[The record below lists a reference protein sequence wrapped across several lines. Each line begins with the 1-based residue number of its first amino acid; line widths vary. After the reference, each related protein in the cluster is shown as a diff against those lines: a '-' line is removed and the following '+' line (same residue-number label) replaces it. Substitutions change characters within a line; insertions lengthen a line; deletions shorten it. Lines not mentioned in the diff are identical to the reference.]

1 MRTKSNLTMTACSRR
16 SVLKNLA
23 LSAGLTG
30 VSLAAPGILRSARAE
45 GPIKVGLIS
54 PLTGAWTVYG
64 KAHSAGFELGV
75 DEINAAGGVL
85 GRKIEIVVGDSKTE
99 PRIVVE
105 QANRL
110 IRQEQVDFLAGTF
123 SSAER
128 NAAGPVVTSANKV
141 LLYPTFYEG
150 QEQEY
155 FPGVC
160 NKNIFM
166 FGPEPTQQVWPHME
180 YMTKNFGKKFFMIGS
195 DYVWPRVTNK
205 FTKEKLKEVGGEV
218 VGELYIPFNTP
229 QYDSALR
236 QIRESK
242 ANIIFHT
249 LTGSDTVNFR
259 KQYVAAGM
267 NKDFVLWTV
276 DDEEVV
282 TSGLGPD
289 VSAGAYVSFDYFMT
303 IKNPNNEAFLKRFRA
318 KFGKDALMNTVGVAM
333 YNAAHMATL
342 AIKKA
347 GKVTTDSLRE
357 ESQRPVLRDGAAGQ
371 GHHARA
377 RQPDG
382 AAVLPDESSAGLD
395 WRRRHVRGSAAFRLG
410 DAGRRAL
417 QELAALRRG
426 GLSKAGASRPLR
438 ARSVDGMPARRLCQ

>member
-1 MRTKSNLTMTACSRR
+1 MSRKTDMTNRKHSRR
-16 SVLKNLA
+16 AFLRGAAVTAGAAGASLA
-23 LSAGLTG
+23 L
-30 VSLAAPGILRSARAE
+30 PGFLRSARGEA
-45 GPIKVGLIS
+45 PIKVGLIS

-64 KAHSAGFELGV
+64 KAHSAGFELAV

-85 GRKIEIVVGDSKTE
+85 GRKIEIVIGDSKTE

-110 IRQEQVDFLAGTF
+110 IRQEGVDFLAGTF

-150 QEQEY
+150 QEQQY
-155 FPGVC
+155 YPGVC

-180 YMTKNFGKKFFMIGS
+180 YMTKKFGKKLFMIGS
-195 DYVWPRVTNK
+195 DYVWPRVTNE
-205 FTKEKLKEVGGEV
+205 FTKEKLKELGGEV

-242 ANIIFHT
+242 ADIIFHT

-259 KQYVAAGM
+259 KQFVAAGM
-267 NKDFVLWTV
+267 NKDFTLWTV

-289 VSAGAYVSFDYFMT
+289 VSAGAYVSFDYFMS
-303 IKNPNNEAFLKRFRA
+303 IKNPNNGPFLERFRA

-333 YNAAHMATL
+333 YNAAHMAAL

-347 GKVTTDSLRE
+347 GKVSTDSLRE
-357 ESQRPVLRDGAAGQ
+357 NLKGLEFDQAPQ
-371 GHHARA
+371 GKVSMRA
-377 RQPDG
+377 IDNQM
-382 AAVLPDESSAGLD
+382 VLPSYLMMV
-395 WRRRHVRGSAAFRLG
+395 RHGWTGVG
-410 DAGRRAL
+410 DMFEEVQHFDSVTPVNARCKSL
-417 QELAALRRG
+417 
-426 GLSKAGASRPLR
+426 PL
-438 ARSVDGMPARRLCQ
+438 